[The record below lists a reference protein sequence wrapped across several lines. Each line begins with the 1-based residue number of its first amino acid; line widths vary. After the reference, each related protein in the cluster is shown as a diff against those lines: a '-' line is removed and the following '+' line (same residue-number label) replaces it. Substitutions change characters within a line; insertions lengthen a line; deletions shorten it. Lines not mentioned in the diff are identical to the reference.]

1 LARAVSARAGLWLL
15 LLLLAARAVIAG
27 FLPLT
32 ADEAYY
38 WLWSKHLDFG
48 YLDHPPAIAWLIR
61 GSTALLGDT
70 AFGVRASGVLLS
82 GLASWFVWRAA
93 RDLLKDEARAVAAVL
108 LFNLTLMTN
117 VEMLAATPDMP
128 SIVTSAAFLFY
139 LSRVQKGPPPL
150 RARSALAV
158 GEGSRPS
165 EPTVVAGR
173 EADGRKVQWTF
184 RRPNA
189 SEDRRG
195 QEIYWLWA
203 GLAAGLSLLS
213 KYSALFLIAGA
224 FLLLLISPRM
234 RPWFKTVWPWAGA
247 LLALAVFAPN
257 LAWQATH
264 GWESFLFQ
272 FSRVAG
278 HQLTGRFIVE
288 FLGAQLGLA
297 SPFIFI
303 LGVIGLIQ
311 ARRHDD
317 LFLPAMLVWPAILYF
332 FIHALHDRV
341 QGNWPCF
348 VYPAFAILAVS
359 AFGDTGWRKWCTR
372 LAVPMAVVFLFA
384 AYTQALTGIFP
395 LGARDPLG
403 RFLGAGFKP
412 VADSLADAVRR
423 NAAKAV
429 LTTDY
434 ESTAWLR
441 FYEPDLK
448 VIQLGEPWRYPN
460 APMPSAELAR
470 GPLLYFVEQRRD
482 QSAEVRNYFSSVLL
496 ATQLRISRSGQELA
510 LYQIYLAEQQKA
522 PMTGRMP

>member
-1 LARAVSARAGLWLL
+1 MSARAGLWLL
-15 LLLLAARAVIAG
+15 LLLLAARAVMAG

-82 GLASWFVWRAA
+82 GLASWFVWQAA
-93 RDLLKDEARAVAAVL
+93 RDLLKDEARAFAAVL

-128 SIVTSAAFLFY
+128 SIVTSAAFLFC
-139 LSRVQKGPPPL
+139 LARVQQT
-150 RARSALAV
+150 
-158 GEGSRPS
+158 GEAKHW
-165 EPTVVAGR
+165 V
-173 EADGRKVQWTF
+173 
-184 RRPNA
+184 
-189 SEDRRG
+189 
-195 QEIYWLWA
+195 WA

-224 FLLLLISPRM
+224 FLWLLISPRM

-311 ARRHDD
+311 ARRDDD
-317 LFLPAMLVWPAILYF
+317 LFLSAMLVWPAILYF

-359 AFGDTGWRKWCTR
+359 AFDDTGWRKWCTR
-372 LAVPMAVVFLFA
+372 LAVPMAAVFLFA
-384 AYTQALTGIFP
+384 AYLQALTGIIP
-395 LGARDPLG
+395 LGARDPLA
-403 RFLGAGFKP
+403 RLLGTEFKP

-448 VIQLGEPWRYPN
+448 VIQLGEVWRYPN

-510 LYQIYLAEQQKA
+510 LYQIYVAEQQKA

>member
-15 LLLLAARAVIAG
+15 LLLLAARAVMAV

-82 GLASWFVWRAA
+82 GLASWFVWQAA
-93 RDLLKDEARAVAAVL
+93 RDLLKDEARAAAAIL
-108 LFNLTLMTN
+108 LFNLTLMIN

-128 SIVTSAAFLFY
+128 SIVTSAAFLFC
-139 LSRVQKGPPPL
+139 LVRLQQT
-150 RARSALAV
+150 
-158 GEGSRPS
+158 GE
-165 EPTVVAGR
+165 A
-173 EADGRKVQWTF
+173 K
-184 RRPNA
+184 
-189 SEDRRG
+189 
-195 QEIYWLWA
+195 YWVWA

-224 FLLLLISPRM
+224 FLWLLISPRM

-278 HQLTGRFIVE
+278 HQLTGRFILE
-288 FLGAQLGLA
+288 FLGAQLGFA

-311 ARRHDD
+311 ARRDDD

-359 AFGDTGWRKWCTR
+359 AFGGKGWRKWCTR

-395 LGARDPLG
+395 LGARDPLA
-403 RFLGAGFKP
+403 RLLGTGFKP
-412 VADSLADAVRR
+412 VADSVADTVRH

-441 FYEPDLK
+441 FYDPDLK

-482 QSAEVRNYFSSVLL
+482 QSAQVRNYFSSVLL